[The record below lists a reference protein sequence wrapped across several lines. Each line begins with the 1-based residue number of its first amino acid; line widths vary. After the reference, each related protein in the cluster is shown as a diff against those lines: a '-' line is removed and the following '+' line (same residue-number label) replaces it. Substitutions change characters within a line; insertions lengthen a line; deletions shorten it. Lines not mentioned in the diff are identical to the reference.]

1 MTGKR
6 PAAVALEY
14 TPAAHPAPRV
24 TARGCGELAERIIR
38 EARRAGVPIREDPA
52 LVEILIQLDIDTCI
66 PPELYRAV
74 AEILFFLYRCN
85 EQWKAAH
92 GLQPDVPNP

>member
-1 MTGKR
+1 MADK
-6 PAAVALEY
+6 PPSAVALKYSPE
-14 TPAAHPAPRV
+14 ADPAPRV
-24 TARGCGELAERIIR
+24 TARGRGDLAERIIR

-52 LVEILIQLDIDTCI
+52 LVELLLRLDLDACI

-85 EQWKAAH
+85 EQWKVAH
-92 GLQPDVPNP
+92 GLRPHGPPP